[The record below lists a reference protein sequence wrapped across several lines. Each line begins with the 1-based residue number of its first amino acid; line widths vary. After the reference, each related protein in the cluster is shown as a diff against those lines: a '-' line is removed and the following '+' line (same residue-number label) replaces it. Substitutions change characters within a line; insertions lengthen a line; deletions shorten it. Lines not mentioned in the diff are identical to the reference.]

1 MPPDLITGYVLARL
15 PAVYEPA
22 FLAPRGWQPG
32 RPENYPARELDKKEN
47 EVKLTWLIKNAT
59 LFQSAHWSLV
69 HSYDANANA
78 NEVHTSNANAR
89 EVRHAGAV
97 QVLFPRWW
105 TRMNLWIFFTS
116 RLRFSGSHVKCKR
129 KIMEN
134 FPFLTSALALAFAL
148 L

>member
-15 PAVYEPA
+15 PAVYESA
-22 FLAPRGWQPG
+22 FLSPRGWQPG
-32 RPENYPARELDKKEN
+32 RSENYPACVSWIKKRMKSNSLDQLRMQHFFN
-47 EVKLTWLIKNAT
+47 
-59 LFQSAHWSLV
+59 SAHWSLV
-69 HSYDANANA
+69 HSYYANA

-105 TRMNLWIFFTS
+105 TRMNLGIFLTS

-129 KIMEN
+129 KIMEI
-134 FPFLTSALALAFAL
+134 FPFFYVCACLAFAL